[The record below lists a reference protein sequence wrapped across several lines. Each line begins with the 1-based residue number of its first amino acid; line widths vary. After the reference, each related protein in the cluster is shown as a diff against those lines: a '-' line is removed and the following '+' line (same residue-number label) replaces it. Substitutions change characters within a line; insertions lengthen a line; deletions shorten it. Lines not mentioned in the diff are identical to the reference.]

1 VDADTIQVD
10 TTGIGLINAAI
21 WVTSKPDS
29 SQITPGVDNVFIDGQ
44 ENRLRGLTIS
54 LPNFPI
60 NYGVYFQNDMR
71 KLPQQDTTFADT
83 LVNYN
88 ISNFKR
94 GVAFRSIADGM
105 IAGCNIDSVD
115 KGIELASNALNVR
128 NLIKDNVITN
138 VYDRGIN
145 VRGSENIIE
154 DNSVLSEVL
163 KYGIYIDKNYSNG
176 NVIRNNV
183 VEGGDLARNNAG
195 LMFKSSI
202 GNVAEGN
209 TVSNIV
215 KSDASASGIR
225 LEGGAKFNQFI
236 DNEIMDS
243 DYGISFLSADSNTVA
258 STTITGNS
266 IGIQAVQQSITA
278 DPSKDNLI
286 VDSQISNSDSLDVLV
301 SGGSS
306 LLISNSTLDTSKVS
320 VEGELSYLGVGWHLN
335 VTVTDGSSPIEG
347 ATVSVSSPL
356 LQEVVREGVTNAEGK
371 VFFNLAE
378 YLMTAQGVIPT
389 AQYSV
394 EVVKDSFDVF
404 TTDVIL
410 TDNMEVSAVVTGLE
424 QQSESVLPKQF
435 ALNQNYPNPFNPETK
450 IKYQLPKNSHVLLNI
465 YNLLGQLVITLVDE
479 KQAAG
484 FKSVIWDGRNRLNN
498 QVSTGLYIYVLKAGD
513 FINSKR
519 MVLLR

>member
-1 VDADTIQVD
+1 
-10 TTGIGLINAAI
+10 
-21 WVTSKPDS
+21 
-29 SQITPGVDNVFIDGQ
+29 
-44 ENRLRGLTIS
+44 
-54 LPNFPI
+54 
-60 NYGVYFQNDMR
+60 
-71 KLPQQDTTFADT
+71 
-83 LVNYN
+83 
-88 ISNFKR
+88 
-94 GVAFRSIADGM
+94 
-105 IAGCNIDSVD
+105 
-115 KGIELASNALNVR
+115 
-128 NLIKDNVITN
+128 
-138 VYDRGIN
+138 
-145 VRGSENIIE
+145 
-154 DNSVLSEVL
+154 
-163 KYGIYIDKNYSNG
+163 
-176 NVIRNNV
+176 
-183 VEGGDLARNNAG
+183 
-195 LMFKSSI
+195 
-202 GNVAEGN
+202 
-209 TVSNIV
+209 
-215 KSDASASGIR
+215 